1 MCYEY
6 EVRYFFLRLICLF
19 RSFFSLSWT
28 CKREGVFCTVL
39 FPYVFP
45 LLGGVLFQDFSG
57 VLLYELL
64 FMRCYSY
71 LVRRQFFSFYLYE
84 FAILLVS
91 LFHTLLP
98 RHLYL
103 SVGCTIRT
111 DTGCAEC

>member
-1 MCYEY
+1 MNTKYDIFFFDLF
-6 EVRYFFLRLICLF
+6 VSFVLFFLF
-19 RSFFSLSWT
+19 PGHV
-28 CKREGVFCTVL
+28 REGVFCTVL

-45 LLGGVLFQDFSG
+45 LLGGVLFQEFSG